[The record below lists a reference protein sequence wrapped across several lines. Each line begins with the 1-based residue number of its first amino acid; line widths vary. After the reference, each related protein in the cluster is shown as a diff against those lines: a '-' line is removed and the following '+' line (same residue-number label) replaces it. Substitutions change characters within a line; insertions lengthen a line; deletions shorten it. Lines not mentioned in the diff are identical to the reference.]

1 MERILKKM
9 IGDCVELDVTEISND
24 MSLMSDLNLDE
35 FDIGDLLNE
44 IEDYFEIELSGQAE
58 SLESVGELIAF
69 VKKSL

>member
-58 SLESVGELIAF
+58 CLDSVGDLIAF
-69 VKKSL
+69 VKKSM